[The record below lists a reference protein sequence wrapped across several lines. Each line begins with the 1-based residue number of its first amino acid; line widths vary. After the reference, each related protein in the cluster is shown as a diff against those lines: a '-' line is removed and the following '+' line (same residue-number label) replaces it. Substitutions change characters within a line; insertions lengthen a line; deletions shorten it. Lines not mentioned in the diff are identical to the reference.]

1 MNYFDF
7 ANGKGVIMACVR
19 SPKLSDN
26 ELLAYLAG
34 DANPSTAAHLLE
46 CTLCRQRVDSL
57 ATQEKQLLASLYRS
71 QCPSPLTLS
80 EYHIGFLSAVATRA
94 IDLHLHSCPHCRHE
108 IQQLTDY
115 LAAVAPTLD
124 IEPSPTLWERSRIL
138 VTRLVEELPNFGA
151 LNGLSTGGA
160 MATAG
165 LRGGAMGV
173 QLVYAADEVQVIIDV
188 QTDLA
193 HPAQRMLLGLLL
205 GLDTPQNVT
214 AQLWHADQPVA
225 TALVDELGN
234 FILDNLTPGAY
245 DLILSDDTIEVHVQA
260 LVI

>member
-34 DANPSTAAHLLE
+34 DASSSTAAHLLE
-46 CTLCRQRVDSL
+46 CTLCRQRTNIL
-57 ATQEKQLLASLYRS
+57 AAQEKQLTISLYRS

-80 EYHIGFLSAVATRA
+80 EYHIGFLSAAETRA

-108 IQQLTDY
+108 LQQLTDY
-115 LAAVAPTLD
+115 LAAVAPTLE
-124 IEPSPTLWERSRIL
+124 IEPSPTLWEHSRIL
-138 VTRLVEELPNFGA
+138 VTRLIEELPNVGA
-151 LNGLSTGGA
+151 LNRLSKGGA
-160 MATAG
+160 MAAAG
-165 LRGGAMGV
+165 LRGDMGD
-173 QLVYAADEVQVIIDV
+173 QLIYAADEVQVIIDL
-188 QTDLA
+188 QTDLQ
-193 HPAQRMLLGLLL
+193 HPAQHMLLGLLL

-234 FILDNLTPGAY
+234 FILDNLAPGAY
-245 DLILSDDTIEVHVQA
+245 DLILSDDKTEIHVQA
-260 LVI
+260 LII